1 MTTLRTNILRALI
14 EAGFIMFV
22 FYSNLPM
29 GEYERSGMGQTKGS
43 AWAIGDVLTM
53 PNFLIG
59 SIAALSA
66 TRWLSFCETDCEKN
80 YCAIRCG
87 AG

>member
-1 MTTLRTNILRALI
+1 MKKNIWRAVIEMT
-14 EAGFIMFV
+14 FIIFL
-22 FYSNLPM
+22 FYSNLLM
-29 GEYERSGMGQTKGS
+29 GEFERSGMGQTHGLV
-43 AWAIGDVLTM
+43 WAIGDVLTI